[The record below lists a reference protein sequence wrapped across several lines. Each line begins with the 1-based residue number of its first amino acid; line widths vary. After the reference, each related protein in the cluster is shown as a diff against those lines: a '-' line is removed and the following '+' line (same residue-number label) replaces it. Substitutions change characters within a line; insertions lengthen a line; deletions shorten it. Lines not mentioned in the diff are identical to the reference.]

1 MTSEFPIKTATA
13 CRLKW
18 NWSTVFLHRETTS
31 SCHRCKQTDLTVDNF
46 QNFHNLPVKIAD
58 RENMLQGKWPGNGCE
73 YCRDIEQA
81 GGVSERVIKQDF
93 SGEHTPHELSENP
106 LATNVTPTTLEIYF
120 NNICNMSCIYCGPYY
135 SSVWEQELKKFGSIR
150 IDSEIVKRNDM
161 ANGKNY
167 DQLKQQLWIYLEK
180 NYQHIKILQ
189 ILGGEPFFQKEMDEC
204 LEFFSRH
211 TNPEI
216 KIVIFTNLKTSKW
229 KLQKYIDKFNQLIT
243 DKQIGSLQ
251 ITCSLDCWGPEAE
264 YIRTG
269 LDLKQWEENFVY
281 ILQQK
286 EITVTVNAALTN
298 IGLKTLPDLIEKIDT
313 WNKINPVYFWF
324 MPIVTP
330 SYLAP
335 NIFGKYFSKDLNRSL
350 VKFDKINYLGQK
362 DYFVGLIKEI
372 YSNNQNLDEIRK
384 LLIFL
389 NEIDRRRDT
398 DWRQI
403 FPWLEKDYGHLC
415 K

>member
-18 NWSTVFLHRETTS
+18 NWSTLYLHKETTS
-31 SCHRCKQTDLTVDNF
+31 SCHRCKQTELTVDNF
-46 QNFHNLPVKIAD
+46 QDFHNLPVKITD

-93 SGEHTPHELSENP
+93 SGEHFPHELIDQP
-106 LATNVTPTTLEIYF
+106 LATKVTPTTLEIYF

-135 SSVWEQELKKFGSIR
+135 SSVWEQELKKWGSIR
-150 IDSEIVKRNDM
+150 IDKEIVKRNDI

-204 LEFFSRH
+204 LEFFSKH
-211 TNPEI
+211 SNPEL
-216 KIVIFTNLKTSKW
+216 KIVIFTNLKTSKA
-229 KLQKYIDKFNQLIT
+229 KLQKYIDKFNQLIA

-251 ITCSLDCWGPEAE
+251 ITASLDCWGPEAE

-269 LDLKQWEENFVY
+269 LDLKQWEENFLY

-286 EITVTVNAALTN
+286 EITVTVNAAFTN
-298 IGLKTLPDLIEKIDT
+298 IGLKTLPDLIDKIDG

-324 MPIVTP
+324 MTVVTP
-330 SYLAP
+330 SFLVP
-335 NIFGKYFSKDLNRSL
+335 NIFGKYLSKDLNRSL
-350 VKFDKINYLGQK
+350 VKFDKVNYLGQK

-372 YSNNQNLDEIRK
+372 YSNKQNDIEIRK
-384 LLIFL
+384 LLIYL
-389 NEIDRRRDT
+389 NEIDRRRNT
-398 DWRQI
+398 NWREI
-403 FPWLEKDYGHLC
+403 FPWLEKDFGHLN